1 MNEDVNYN
9 KVIKGK
15 AVASGSLLQKLRD
28 ALLSIFSDN
37 QSLRDSLML
46 TKQWRLKEKKQTAIL
61 LIKVRNKVVT
71 RPEIQNLCQ
80 IKQHILT
87 LNNPG

>member
-15 AVASGSLLQKLRD
+15 VVASGSLLQKLRD
-28 ALLSIFSDN
+28 ALLSSFSDN

-46 TKQWRLKEKKQTAIL
+46 TKQWRLKEKKPDCNFI
-61 LIKVRNKVVT
+61 N
-71 RPEIQNLCQ
+71 
-80 IKQHILT
+80 
-87 LNNPG
+87 

>member
-15 AVASGSLLQKLRD
+15 VVASGSLLQKLRD
-28 ALLSIFSDN
+28 ALLSSFSDN

-46 TKQWRLKEKKQTAIL
+46 TKQ
-61 LIKVRNKVVT
+61 
-71 RPEIQNLCQ
+71 
-80 IKQHILT
+80 
-87 LNNPG
+87 